1 MAAYKRNLEKLK
13 TYLEK
18 KEKEK
23 KDANIKSGNKIA
35 K

>member
-23 KDANIKSGNKIA
+23 NANTKSGNKVA